1 MYCFFGS
8 IHKGVVG
15 YFFALICPSPHSLFR
30 VKCLEFLCFIKLKET
45 AKVFFPHPETYRN
58 RHTLVFMAIGIYTH
72 IYLYIRMETE
82 NALFIGSMTKFS
94 AGL

>member
-1 MYCFFGS
+1 MPISSFF
-8 IHKGVVG
+8 V
-15 YFFALICPSPHSLFR
+15 PSEM
-30 VKCLEFLCFIKLKET
+30 LEFLCFIKLKET